1 MTNSNPDIPDF
12 NPTQTYR
19 QTMILNNISL
29 GKLNYAIDGNKTMD
43 NSKVTQ

>member
-12 NPTQTYR
+12 NPTQTFR
-19 QTMILNNISL
+19 QTMYIEQNISWQIEL
-29 GKLNYAIDGNKTMD
+29 RNRWNKTMD